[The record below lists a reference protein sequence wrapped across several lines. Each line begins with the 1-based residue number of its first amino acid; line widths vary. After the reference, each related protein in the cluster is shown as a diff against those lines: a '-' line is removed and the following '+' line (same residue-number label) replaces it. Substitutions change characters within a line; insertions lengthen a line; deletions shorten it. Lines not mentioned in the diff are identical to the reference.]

1 MIFSDAI
8 LKDIHP
14 GFVHYHIAP
23 SPNISWGRMFR
34 QMEIAKDKF
43 NLDAYSVGQTSL
55 EQVFLNF
62 AKAQVDIDEPV
73 RRRNILGL
81 VKRALPLIKGSG

>member
-1 MIFSDAI
+1 MLFFLAGSV

-14 GFVHYHIAP
+14 GFVHYHVLP
-23 SPNISWGRMFR
+23 SAEVSWGQMFEK
-34 QMEIAKDKF
+34 MEIAKEKF

-62 AKAQVDIDEPV
+62 TKAQI
-73 RRRNILGL
+73 NIEAPAAR
-81 VKRALPLIKGSG
+81 KSWWKC